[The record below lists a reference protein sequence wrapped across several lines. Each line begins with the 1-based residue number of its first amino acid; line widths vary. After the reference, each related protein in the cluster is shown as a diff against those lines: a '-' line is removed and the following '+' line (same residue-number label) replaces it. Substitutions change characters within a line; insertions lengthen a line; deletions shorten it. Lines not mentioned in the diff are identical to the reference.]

1 MSSSTWTPRAVSSE
15 ARAWSAHAWRVVE
28 AQHAA
33 STMKLVDDAD
43 EQALL
48 ESLLEEAK
56 PALPAA
62 AASLHYLLATPFRY
76 PSARGGSRFRA
87 AVDPGVWYGAQTV
100 RTACAELGYWRWKFV
115 CDALALARLAG
126 GRPACAAVRCRR
138 ADLYAPVLFR
148 RHAGVRARR
157 ARRRDR
163 RDRLR
168 VGARSA
174 ARVVRGGALAG
185 RVLGTTPARGHP
197 DLVAVGRPG
206 ARSLAARRGGVHLRH
221 RGVGAADAVVRRI
234 DAVRLEAV
242 NECNRPRS
250 PARPRTCGLRAW
262 AAR

>member
-115 CDALALARLAG
+115 CDALDLARLDPVAHTAFRAALATQAVDLRAPPFDAAAPTWTHPTDYAG
-126 GRPACAAVRCRR
+126 TQAFARVARDAGIGAIVYASVRDPRPAWC
-138 ADLYAPVLFR
+138 
-148 RHAGVRARR
+148 
-157 ARRRDR
+157 
-163 RDRLR
+163 
-168 VGARSA
+168 
-174 ARVVRGGALAG
+174 
-185 RVLGTTPARGHP
+185 
-197 DLVAVGRPG
+197 VAVLSP
-206 ARSLAARRGGVHLRH
+206 AAFAARRPHASTQTWWLSVDRA
-221 RGVGAADAVVRRI
+221 RVRWQR
-234 DAVRLEAV
+234 DGEAFTFDTAGWG
-242 NECNRPRS
+242 PPTPS
-250 PARPRTCGLRAW
+250 SDG
-262 AAR
+262 

>member
-115 CDALALARLAG
+115 CDALDLARLDPVAHTAFRAG
-126 GRPACAAVRCRR
+126 LATQAVDLRAPPFDAAAPAWTHRSDYTGTQA
-138 ADLYAPVLFR
+138 F
-148 RHAGVRARR
+148 AR
-157 ARRRDR
+157 
-163 RDRLR
+163 
-168 VGARSA
+168 A
-174 ARVVRGGALAG
+174 AREA
-185 RVLGTTPARGHP
+185 
-197 DLVAVGRPG
+197 
-206 ARSLAARRGGVHLRH
+206 
-221 RGVGAADAVVRRI
+221 GVGAIVYASVRDSQPAWCVAVLSATAFSARRPHAGTQTWWLSVDRARVRWQR
-234 DAVRLEAV
+234 DGEAFTF
-242 NECNRPRS
+242 E
-250 PARPRTCGLRAW
+250 AAGW
-262 AAR
+262 AAPGAAAAPQTSSSR